1 MDPRFREDDEYWG
14 QVHQRGLDCPVG
26 ARLDVP
32 FWKTGDRLPSFPTHK
47 PSFLIL
53 PFVIP
58 AKAGI
63 QHTIRHSR
71 HRPGIHCMEG
81 VDPRFREDDEKGAGR
96 THKGFAGGDE

>member
-32 FWKTGDRLPSFPTHK
+32 FWKTGDRLPSFPIRN
-47 PSFLIL
+47 PSFPLSA
-53 PFVIP
+53 FVIP

-63 QHTIRHSR
+63 QKIVRTPWIPAFAR
-71 HRPGIHCMEG
+71 MTN
-81 VDPRFREDDEKGAGR
+81 KGAR
-96 THKGFAGGDE
+96 MTNIGGKCTSEASIVP